1 MTAIDQLLARA
12 RLHSQPNV
20 PDDTVPYEDAPYPAD
35 PLAPQYPSQPSLRH
49 QAAAHHLTTL
59 CETAIATVTEKSL
72 TFLNDQMPDLHSAW
86 LLGCALHIAGI
97 PEGARF
103 WWQYA
108 AGDHHAPA
116 CYSLSL
122 YHEACGEQYAAD
134 FYRRQAHRV
143 TTASDTHTDTLT
155 VVGTCPPQ
163 TINFDASLP
172 TVLHTLNRLC
182 AGPGTRQRKRHRI
195 DALTNYVADTVT
207 RHYTRNPEIEI
218 PVPEPR
224 FAERVTWLLTATLPW
239 TRRTR
244 PSRPSQPGL
253 PARRTLRPSHG
264 PSLTTSRSCP
274 STS

>member
-20 PDDTVPYEDAPYPAD
+20 PDDTVPYEDTPYPAD
-35 PLAPQYPSQPSLRH
+35 PPAPQYPSQPSLRH

-134 FYRRQAHRV
+134 FYRQQAHRV
-143 TTASDTHTDTLT
+143 TTASDTDTLT
-155 VVGTCPPQ
+155 VVGTSPADDQLRRQPPHRPAHPQ
-163 TINFDASLP
+163 PALRRPRNPSAKAPPHRRADEL
-172 TVLHTLNRLC
+172 RC
-182 AGPGTRQRKRHRI
+182 RHRHS
-195 DALTNYVADTVT
+195 AL
-207 RHYTRNPEIEI
+207 HP
-218 PVPEPR
+218 
-224 FAERVTWLLTATLPW
+224 
-239 TRRTR
+239 
-244 PSRPSQPGL
+244 
-253 PARRTLRPSHG
+253 
-264 PSLTTSRSCP
+264 
-274 STS
+274 